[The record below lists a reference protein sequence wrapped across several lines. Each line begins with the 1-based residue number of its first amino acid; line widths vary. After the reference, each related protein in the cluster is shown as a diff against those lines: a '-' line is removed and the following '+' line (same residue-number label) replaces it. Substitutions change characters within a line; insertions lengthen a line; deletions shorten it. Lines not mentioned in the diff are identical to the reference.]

1 MYLKKKKKKPKH
13 LTNSVQLRE
22 VVNFTNF
29 GCGENLEFN
38 VVILTGRTFLSS
50 KILDKKLSVFQIP
63 LVSLNAYPGSR
74 YPNVPAGRVDT

>member
-1 MYLKKKKKKPKH
+1 MYLKKKNPKH
-13 LTNSVQLRE
+13 LKNSMQLRE

-38 VVILTGRTFLSS
+38 VVILTCKTFLSR
-50 KILDKKLSVFQIP
+50 KILDKKLSVLQIP
-63 LVSLNAYPGSR
+63 LVGLNAYSGSR